1 MGALISVIVPVYNGQ
16 DCLINCI
23 ESIQQQTYPDKE
35 IILVDD
41 GSTDHTGEICRD
53 LLERYD
59 NIRLISLKDEGV
71 SVARNA
77 GIEKS
82 GGEYLMFV
90 DADDRLCPQMI
101 QQTTTRRAPSFQ
113 STKKPP

>member
-59 NIRLISLKDEGV
+59 NIRLISLRCPDPDKQRCG
-71 SVARNA
+71 RMWFF
-77 GIEKS
+77 
-82 GGEYLMFV
+82 LMG
-90 DADDRLCPQMI
+90 
-101 QQTTTRRAPSFQ
+101 
-113 STKKPP
+113 K